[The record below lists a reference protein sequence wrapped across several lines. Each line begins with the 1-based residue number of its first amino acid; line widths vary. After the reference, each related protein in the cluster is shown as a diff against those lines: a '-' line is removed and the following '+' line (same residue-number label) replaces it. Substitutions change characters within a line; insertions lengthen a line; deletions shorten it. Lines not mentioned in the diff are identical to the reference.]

1 MAKSCMLTI
10 QSSGTLADFF
20 NTLKNTLLEVTDWTL
35 KDSSDYSISFVVD
48 KAGRY
53 ITFADDT
60 VIADSTATSFKI
72 AWRLYNSADTQLAS
86 YNTLQYVSGGYLAT
100 ASTPRRIQMTAV
112 STSNGTYITFAGYSN
127 VLPDIVLNNNL
138 GLGFNISVK
147 MLDGTLVDAV
157 YYNSKFNTTGN
168 EYTVKSSTA
177 TSVNTASYLAT
188 SPVYVASGGY
198 VVGSLY
204 GALYANTVAKMQ
216 RYSFGGKSYISGSTT
231 LLFEE

>member
-20 NTLKNTLLEVTDWTL
+20 SALKNTLLEVTDWTL
-35 KDSSDYSISFVVD
+35 KDSSDYSVSFVVD

-60 VIADSTATSFKI
+60 VIADSTAISFKV
-72 AWRLYNSADTQLAS
+72 AWRLYNSGGTQLAS

-100 ASTPRRIQMTAV
+100 VNTTRRIQMTTV

-138 GLGFNISVK
+138 GLGFNISIK

-157 YYNSKFNTTGN
+157 YYNSKVCTLNN
-168 EYTVKSSTA
+168 EYTTKSSTA

-188 SPVYVASGGY
+188 SPVYVTSGGY
-198 VVGSLY
+198 VIGSLY
-204 GALYANTVAKMQ
+204 GALYSNIVTKMQ

>member
-1 MAKSCMLTI
+1 MVTI
-10 QSSGTLADFF
+10 QSAF
-20 NTLKNTLLEVTDWTL
+20 
-35 KDSSDYSISFVVD
+35 D

-53 ITFADDT
+53 ITFADET
-60 VIADSTATSFKI
+60 VIADSTATANKVT
-72 AWRLYNSADTQLAS
+72 WRLYDSDSTHLIS
-86 YNTLQYVSGGYLAT
+86 YDLQYASGGYLAT

-138 GLGFNISVK
+138 GLGFNISIK

-157 YYNSKFNTTGN
+157 YYNSKICTVDN

-188 SPVYVASGGY
+188 SPVYVTSGGY

-204 GALYANTVAKMQ
+204 GALYANTVVKVQ

>member
-10 QSSGTLADFF
+10 QNSGTLVDFF

-72 AWRLYNSADTQLAS
+72 ARRLYNSVGTQLAS
-86 YNTLQYVSGGYLAT
+86 YATLQYVSGGYLAT
-100 ASTPRRIQMTAV
+100 DSTLRKIQMTAV
-112 STSNGTYITFAGYSN
+112 STANGTYITFVPYNN
-127 VLPDIVLNNNL
+127 VLPDTALNSNL
-138 GLGFNISVK
+138 TLGFNVSIK

-157 YYNSKFNTTGN
+157 YYNSKVCTANN
-168 EYTVKSSTA
+168 EYSIKSSTA

-188 SPVYVASGGY
+188 LPVHVISGGY

-216 RYSFGGKSYISGSTT
+216 RYSFGGKSYISGSNS

>member
-20 NTLKNTLLEVTDWTL
+20 SALKNTLLEVTDWTL
-35 KDSSDYSISFVVD
+35 KDSSDYSISFIVD

-53 ITFADDT
+53 ITFTDDT
-60 VIADSTATSFKI
+60 VIADSTAISFKI
-72 AWRLYNSADTQLAS
+72 AWRLYDSTGTQLAS
-86 YNTLQYVSGGYLAT
+86 NTLQYVSGGYLAT
-100 ASTPRRIQMTAV
+100 VNTTRRIQMTTV
-112 STSNGTYITFAGYSN
+112 STSNGTYVIFMGYNN
-127 VLPDIVLNNNL
+127 VLPEIVLNNNL
-138 GLGFNISVK
+138 GLGFNISIK

-157 YYNSKFNTTGN
+157 YYNSKFNTTSN

-188 SPVYVASGGY
+188 SPVYVTSGGY

-204 GALYANTVAKMQ
+204 GALYANTVTKMQ
-216 RYSFGGKSYISGSTT
+216 RYSFGGKSYISGSTA

>member
-1 MAKSCMLTI
+1 MLTI

-20 NTLKNTLLEVTDWTL
+20 SALKNTLLEVTDWTL
-35 KDSSDYSISFVVD
+35 KDSSDYSVSFVVD

-60 VIADSTATSFKI
+60 VIADSTTTANKVT
-72 AWRLYNSADTQLAS
+72 WRLYDSDSTHLIS
-86 YNTLQYVSGGYLAT
+86 YDLQYVSGGYLAT
-100 ASTPRRIQMTAV
+100 ANTLRKIQMTAV
-112 STSNGTYITFAGYSN
+112 STSNGVYVAFAYCNSA
-127 VLPDIVLNNNL
+127 LPDIALNS
-138 GLGFNISVK
+138 GSTLGFNISVK

-157 YYNSKFNTTGN
+157 YYNSKVCTANN
-168 EYTVKSSTA
+168 EYSIKSSTA

-188 SPVYVASGGY
+188 SPVYVTSGGY

-204 GALYANTVAKMQ
+204 GALYANTVTKMQ

>member
-10 QSSGTLADFF
+10 QNSGTLADFF
-20 NTLKNTLLEVTDWTL
+20 NALKNTLLEVTDWTL
-35 KDSSDYSISFVVD
+35 NDSSDYSISFIVD

-72 AWRLYNSADTQLAS
+72 AWRLYDATDTQLAS
-86 YNTLQYVSGGYLAT
+86 YTTLQYVSGGYLAT
-100 ASTPRRIQMTAV
+100 ANVPRNIKLTAV

-127 VLPDIVLNNNL
+127 ALPDIALNNNL

-157 YYNSKFNTTGN
+157 YYNSKFNTTSN

-188 SPVYVASGGY
+188 SPVYVTSGGY

-204 GALYANTVAKMQ
+204 GALYANTVTKMQ
-216 RYSFGGKSYISGSTT
+216 RYSFGGKSYISGSSS

>member
-1 MAKSCMLTI
+1 MLTI

-20 NTLKNTLLEVTDWTL
+20 SALKNTLLEVTDWTL
-35 KDSSDYSISFVVD
+35 KDSSDYSVSFVVD

-60 VIADSTATSFKI
+60 VIADSTAISFKV
-72 AWRLYNSADTQLAS
+72 AWRLYNSGGTQLAS

-100 ASTPRRIQMTAV
+100 VNTTRRIQMTTV

-138 GLGFNISVK
+138 GLGFNISIK

-157 YYNSKFNTTGN
+157 YYNSKVCTLNN
-168 EYTVKSSTA
+168 EYTTKSSTA

-188 SPVYVASGGY
+188 SPVYVTSGGY
-198 VVGSLY
+198 VIGSLY
-204 GALYANTVAKMQ
+204 GALYSNIVTKMQ

>member
-20 NTLKNTLLEVTDWTL
+20 SALKNTLLEVTDWTL

-53 ITFADDT
+53 ITFTDDT

-72 AWRLYNSADTQLAS
+72 AWRLYNSGGTQLAS

-100 ASTPRRIQMTAV
+100 ANTPRKIQMTTV
-112 STSNGTYITFAGYSN
+112 STSNGTYVIFMGYNN
-127 VLPDIVLNNNL
+127 VLPEIVLNNNL
-138 GLGFNISVK
+138 GLGFNISIK

-157 YYNSKFNTTGN
+157 YYNSKFNTTSN

-188 SPVYVASGGY
+188 SPVYVTSGGY

-216 RYSFGGKSYISGSTT
+216 RYSFNSKSYISGSTT

>member
-10 QSSGTLADFF
+10 QSSGTLANFF
-20 NTLKNTLLEVTDWTL
+20 SALKNTFLEVTDWTL
-35 KDSSDYSISFVVD
+35 KDSSDYSVSFIVD
-48 KAGRY
+48 KVGRY
-53 ITFADDT
+53 ITFKDEKI
-60 VIADSTATSFKI
+60 IADSTTTANKVT
-72 AWRLYNSADTQLAS
+72 WRLYDSDSTHLTS
-86 YNTLQYVSGGYLAT
+86 YDLQYSTGTYLAT
-100 ASTPRRIQMTAV
+100 ANTPRKIQMTAV
-112 STSNGTYITFAGYSN
+112 STSNGVYVAFAYCNSA
-127 VLPDIVLNNNL
+127 LPDIALSS
-138 GLGFNISVK
+138 GSTLGFNISVK

-157 YYNSKFNTTGN
+157 YYNSKICTVGN

-188 SPVYVASGGY
+188 SPVYVTSGGY

-216 RYSFGGKSYISGSTT
+216 RYSFGGKSYISGSSS

>member
-1 MAKSCMLTI
+1 MLTI

-20 NTLKNTLLEVTDWTL
+20 SALKNTLLEVTDWTL
-35 KDSSDYSISFVVD
+35 KDSSDYSVSFVVD

-60 VIADSTATSFKI
+60 VIADSTAISFKV
-72 AWRLYNSADTQLAS
+72 AWRLYNSGGTQLAS

-100 ASTPRRIQMTAV
+100 VNTTRRIQMTTV

-138 GLGFNISVK
+138 GLGFNISIK

-157 YYNSKFNTTGN
+157 YYNSKICTVDN
-168 EYTVKSSTA
+168 EYTVKSSIA

-188 SPVYVASGGY
+188 SPVYVTSGGY
-198 VVGSLY
+198 VIGSLY
-204 GALYANTVAKMQ
+204 GALYSNIVTKMQ
-216 RYSFGGKSYISGSTT
+216 RYSFGGKSYISGSTA

>member
-20 NTLKNTLLEVTDWTL
+20 SALKNTLLEVTDWTL
-35 KDSSDYSISFVVD
+35 KDSGDYSVSFIAD

-53 ITFADDT
+53 ITFTDDT
-60 VIADSTATSFKI
+60 VIADSTATSFKV
-72 AWRLYNSADTQLAS
+72 AWRLYNSGGTQLAN
-86 YNTLQYVSGGYLAT
+86 YTLQYVSGGYLAT
-100 ASTPRRIQMTAV
+100 ANALRNIKLTTV

-127 VLPDIVLNNNL
+127 VLPDIALNNNL
-138 GLGFNISVK
+138 GLGFNISIK
-147 MLDGTLVDAV
+147 MLGGTLVDAV
-157 YYNSKFNTTGN
+157 YYNSKFNTTSN

-188 SPVYVASGGY
+188 SPVYVTSGGY

-204 GALYANTVAKMQ
+204 GALYANTVTKMQ
-216 RYSFGGKSYISGSTT
+216 RYSFGGKSYISGSTA

>member
-1 MAKSCMLTI
+1 MLTI

-20 NTLKNTLLEVTDWTL
+20 SALKNTLLEVTDWTL
-35 KDSSDYSISFVVD
+35 KDSSDYSISFIVD

-53 ITFADDT
+53 ITFTDDT
-60 VIADSTATSFKI
+60 VIADSTAISFKI
-72 AWRLYNSADTQLAS
+72 AWRLYDSTGTQLAS
-86 YNTLQYVSGGYLAT
+86 NTLQYVSGGYLAT

-157 YYNSKFNTTGN
+157 YYNSKICTANN

-188 SPVYVASGGY
+188 SPVYVTSGGY

-204 GALYANTVAKMQ
+204 GALYANAVAKMQ
-216 RYSFGGKSYISGSTT
+216 RYSFNSKSYISGSAT

>member
-10 QSSGTLADFF
+10 QSS
-20 NTLKNTLLEVTDWTL
+20 
-35 KDSSDYSISFVVD
+35 DYSISFIVD

-53 ITFADDT
+53 ITFTDDT
-60 VIADSTATSFKI
+60 VIADSTATSFKV
-72 AWRLYNSADTQLAS
+72 AWRLYNSGGTQLAS

-100 ASTPRRIQMTAV
+100 ANVSRNIKLTTV
-112 STSNGTYITFAGYSN
+112 STSNGTYVTFAGYSN

-138 GLGFNISVK
+138 GLGFNISIK

-157 YYNSKFNTTGN
+157 YYNSKICTVDN

-177 TSVNTASYLAT
+177 TSVNTASHLAT
-188 SPVYVASGGY
+188 SPVYVTSGGY

-204 GALYANTVAKMQ
+204 GALYANTVTKMQ